1 VCINQQLNQRTRI
14 VVMVA
19 SARLLTSVE
28 PDQRERFSEL
38 AAAQGVSSS
47 RLLARLVHR
56 ALVENPEAK
65 VKRLLEEA
73 AAGKAPAEKY
83 TVRLMGLDA
92 ARLEARAQARGVTAS
107 GYVAH
112 VLRAHLRADPP
123 MPYREFQELKRVVN
137 ELAGIRGAMA
147 QLASREG
154 PTHGLEP
161 SLKENVLKLLPAL
174 KQIRDKVQDTLTA
187 NSKSWEAPN
196 A

>member
-1 VCINQQLNQRTRI
+1 MT
-14 VVMVA
+14 A

-28 PDQRERFSEL
+28 PQQRERFSEL
-38 AAAQGVSSS
+38 AAAQGGSSW

-56 ALVENPEAK
+56 ALVETPEAK

-92 ARLEARAQARGVTAS
+92 ARLESRAQARGVTAS

-112 VLRAHLRADPP
+112 LLRAHLRADPP
-123 MPYREFQELKRVVN
+123 MPYGEFQELKRVVN
-137 ELAGIRGAMA
+137 ELAGIRAAMA
-147 QLASREG
+147 QLASGEG
-154 PTHGLEP
+154 PTQGLEAA
-161 SLKENVLKLLPAL
+161 LKENVLRLLPAL
-174 KQIRDKVQDTLTA
+174 KQIREKVQDMLIA
-187 NSKSWEAPN
+187 NSKSWETPN

>member
-1 VCINQQLNQRTRI
+1 
-14 VVMVA
+14 MVA

-28 PDQRERFSEL
+28 PQQRERFSEL

-65 VKRLLEEA
+65 GKRLLEEA

-112 VLRAHLRADPP
+112 LLRAHLRADPP
-123 MPYREFQELKRVVN
+123 MPYGEFQELKRVVS
-137 ELAGIRGAMA
+137 EVAGIRAALA
-147 QLASREG
+147 QLSSPAVPGRE
-154 PTHGLEP
+154 LEA

-174 KQIRDKVQDTLTA
+174 KLVRDKIHETLVA
-187 NSKSWEAPN
+187 NSK
-196 A
+196 

>member
-1 VCINQQLNQRTRI
+1 VYQPALESAQQGLVAMT
-14 VVMVA
+14 A

-28 PDQRERFSEL
+28 PDQRQRFSEL

-83 TVRLMGLDA
+83 TIRLLGLDA
-92 ARLEARAQARGVTAS
+92 ARLESRAQTRGVTAS

-123 MPYREFQELKRVVN
+123 MPYGEFQELKRVVN

-154 PTHGLEP
+154 STHGLEP

-174 KQIRDKVQDTLTA
+174 KQIRDKVQDTLVA
-187 NSKSWEAPN
+187 NSRSWEAPN

>member
-1 VCINQQLNQRTRI
+1 
-14 VVMVA
+14 MVA

-28 PDQRERFSEL
+28 PQQRERFSEL
-38 AAAQGVSSS
+38 AAAQGVSTYK
-47 RLLARLVHR
+47 LLARLVWT
-56 ALVENPEAK
+56 ALKENPEEK

-83 TVRLMGLDA
+83 TVRLMGFDA
-92 ARLEARAQARGVTAS
+92 ARLESRAQTRGVTAS

-123 MPYREFQELKRVVN
+123 MPYGEFQELKRVVN
-137 ELAGIRGAMA
+137 ELAGIRAAMA
-147 QLASREG
+147 QLASRESS
-154 PTHGLEP
+154 TQGLEP

-174 KQIRDKVQDTLTA
+174 KQIREKVQDMLIA

>member
-1 VCINQQLNQRTRI
+1 MT
-14 VVMVA
+14 A

-28 PDQRERFSEL
+28 PDQRQRFSEL
-38 AAAQGVSSS
+38 AAAPGVSSS

-56 ALVENPEAK
+56 AIIENPEEK

-73 AAGKAPAEKY
+73 AVGNGPAEKY
-83 TVRLMGLDA
+83 TVRLIRLDA
-92 ARLEARAQARGVTAS
+92 ARLESRAVARGVTAS

-112 VLRAHLRADPP
+112 VLRAHLRTDPP
-123 MPYREFQELKRVVN
+123 MPYGEFQELKRVVN

-154 PTHGLEP
+154 STPGLEP
-161 SLKENVLKLLPAL
+161 SLQENVLKLLPAL
-174 KQIRDKVQDTLTA
+174 KEIRERVQDMLTA
-187 NSKSWEAPN
+187 NSKSWEAPD

>member
-1 VCINQQLNQRTRI
+1 MT
-14 VVMVA
+14 A

-28 PDQRERFSEL
+28 PDQRQRFSEL

-47 RLLARLVHR
+47 RLLARLVHS

-92 ARLEARAQARGVTAS
+92 ARLESRAQARGVTRS

-123 MPYREFQELKRVVN
+123 MPYGEFQELKRVVN
-137 ELAGIRGAMA
+137 ELAGIRGAMVR
-147 QLASREG
+147 LAAREDS
-154 PTHGLEP
+154 T
-161 SLKENVLKLLPAL
+161 
-174 KQIRDKVQDTLTA
+174 
-187 NSKSWEAPN
+187 
-196 A
+196 

>member
-1 VCINQQLNQRTRI
+1 
-14 VVMVA
+14 MVA

-28 PDQRERFSEL
+28 PDQRQRFSEL

-47 RLLARLVHR
+47 RLLARLLPR

-92 ARLEARAQARGVTAS
+92 ARLESRAQARGVTAS

-112 VLRAHLRADPP
+112 LLRAHLRADPP
-123 MPYREFQELKRVVN
+123 MPYGEFQELKRVVN
-137 ELAGIRGAMA
+137 ELAGIRAAMA
-147 QLASREG
+147 QLASEG
-154 PTHGLEP
+154 SRRGLEP
-161 SLKENVLKLLPAL
+161 SLQENVLKLLPAL
-174 KQIRDKVQDTLTA
+174 KQIRERVQDMLTS
-187 NSKSWEAPN
+187 NSKSWEAPD

>member
-1 VCINQQLNQRTRI
+1 MT
-14 VVMVA
+14 A

-28 PDQRERFSEL
+28 PDQRQRFSEL

-56 ALVENPEAK
+56 ALIENPEEK

-73 AAGKAPAEKY
+73 AAGNAPAEKY

-92 ARLEARAQARGVTAS
+92 ARLESRALARGVTAS

-123 MPYREFQELKRVVN
+123 MPYGEFQELKRVVN

-154 PTHGLEP
+154 STPGLEP
-161 SLKENVLKLLPAL
+161 SLQENVLKLLPAL
-174 KQIRDKVQDTLTA
+174 KQIRERVQDMLTA
-187 NSKSWEAPN
+187 NSKSWEAPD

>member
-1 VCINQQLNQRTRI
+1 MT
-14 VVMVA
+14 A

-28 PDQRERFSEL
+28 PDQHQRFAEL

-112 VLRAHLRADPP
+112 LLRAHLRADPP
-123 MPYREFQELKRVVN
+123 MPYGEFQELKRVVS
-137 ELAGIRGAMA
+137 ELDGIRGAMA
-147 QLASREG
+147 QLASEG
-154 PTHGLEP
+154 SRRGLEP
-161 SLKENVLKLLPAL
+161 SLQENVLKLLPAL
-174 KQIRDKVQDTLTA
+174 KQIRERVQDMLTS
-187 NSKSWEAPN
+187 NSKSWEAPD